1 MEQQTGWWFQ
11 PVVPNRKRSTSRL
24 LMRRKMVLANSLVI
38 PQKLKIESSYDL
50 AIQLQRK
57 KYV

>member
-1 MEQQTGWWFQ
+1 
-11 PVVPNRKRSTSRL
+11 
-24 LMRRKMVLANSLVI
+24 MRRKMVVENSLVI
-38 PQKLKIESSYDL
+38 SQKLEIESSYDL